1 MVPYAKSSR
10 LQVPSQPVG
19 EESPC
24 RVSPLIFIE
33 FLLKLGKKLL
43 NKWLALT
50 MLRACNWPLVGT
62 LRWRDIL

>member
-1 MVPYAKSSR
+1 MRRVFASKYHLSLWGKKA
-10 LQVPSQPVG
+10 G
-19 EESPC
+19 PC

-50 MLRACNWPLVGT
+50 MLRACKWPLVGT